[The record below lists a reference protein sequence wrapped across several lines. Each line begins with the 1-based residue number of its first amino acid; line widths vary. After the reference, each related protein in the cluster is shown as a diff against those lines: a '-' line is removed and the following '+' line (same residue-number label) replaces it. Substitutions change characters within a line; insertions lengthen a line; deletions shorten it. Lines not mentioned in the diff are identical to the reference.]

1 MHKPDISKN
10 KKSHKGKQTNKKSTQ
25 KKHNRSQKHK
35 KHNILPVFNY
45 TIPMKYDPAFRS
57 RVENERLRNS
67 HPLVKHIHVEK
78 RPKKGK
84 ERRSPNGTIMLKLT
98 LAAPNKRT
106 ADACYADGS
115 RKIRKM
121 MENNA
126 KNKTTFGS
134 RSKSKVINKSKS
146 KSKSNNRPILVF
158 SKSVNANTRWDE
170 YMNEFDKF
178 KVENPGYRVV

>member
-1 MHKPDISKN
+1 MYKPDISKN
-10 KKSHKGKQTNKKSTQ
+10 KKFHKGKQTNKKSTL
-25 KKHNRSQKHK
+25 KKHNGSQKH
-35 KHNILPVFNY
+35 NRLPVFNY
-45 TIPMKYDPAFRS
+45 TIPMKYDRAFRS

-78 RPKKGK
+78 RPNKGQ

-134 RSKSKVINKSKS
+134 RSKSKVVTKS